1 MTMRRR
7 DMKMKNLVAF
17 AMLALGA
24 VAAPFAAQAA
34 DFKTV
39 DFRMRYTRYDVTYE
53 MEK

>member
-1 MTMRRR
+1 MVTTEFR
-7 DMKMKNLVAF
+7 NVIPE
-17 AMLALGA
+17 ALTRL
-24 VAAPFAAQAA
+24 PLSFAAQAA